1 MKKRRIPLNT
11 IKEYLT
17 IMLISDLEIIV
28 KTAELG
34 SITAAATNLDMQ
46 VARASAAIKRVEKQ
60 LGFELFVRSTRKLR
74 LSAMGERYLPQCI
87 QALDI
92 LHQARQN
99 LLSDQDVI
107 NGELRLTTSS
117 DLGRNFILPW
127 LDELVELHP
136 QLRLKLILNDHAL
149 DFYRDSVDV
158 ALRYGSPTDSNLYG
172 FKIGEVP
179 RVLCASPSYI
189 NTYGVPGHPKELPD
203 HNGLFYQL
211 SGIAHDTWKFTRD
224 KHIYSARMTANRV
237 ANDGDLVR
245 RWCLSGKG
253 LALKSAIDM
262 SDDLLA
268 GRVISLMPEYRPT
281 PTELWL
287 ICPSKESINPMVRLL
302 REQVTQKCQG
312 ILEKLRSKEYIA

>member
-1 MKKRRIPLNT
+1 
-11 IKEYLT
+11 
-17 IMLISDLEIIV
+17 MLLSDLEIII

-60 LGFELFVRSTRKLR
+60 LGFELFIRSTRQLR
-74 LSAMGERYLPQCI
+74 LSVMGERYLPQCI
-87 QALDI
+87 HALEI
-92 LHQARQN
+92 LNNAQQN
-99 LLSDQDVI
+99 LLSDQDEI

-117 DLGRNFILPW
+117 DLGRNFIMPW
-127 LDELVELHP
+127 LDKLAEQHP
-136 QLRLKLILNDHAL
+136 QLTLKLILNDHTL

-172 FKIGEVP
+172 FKICEVP
-179 RVLCASPSYI
+179 RVLCASPSY
-189 NTYGVPGHPKELPD
+189 VSAHSAPEHPRELPA

-211 SGIAHDTWKFTRD
+211 SGIVHDTWKFTRD
-224 KHIYSARMTANRV
+224 KHIYSAKITGNRV

-245 RWCLSGKG
+245 RWCVAGKG

-262 SDDLLA
+262 SEDLLTQK
-268 GRVISLMPEYRPT
+268 VVSLMPQYRPT

-287 ICPSKESINPMVRLL
+287 ICPSKQSITPKVRLL
-302 REQVTQKCQG
+302 RDLVTDNCQQ
-312 ILEKLRSKEYIA
+312 ILNKLKNKGFV